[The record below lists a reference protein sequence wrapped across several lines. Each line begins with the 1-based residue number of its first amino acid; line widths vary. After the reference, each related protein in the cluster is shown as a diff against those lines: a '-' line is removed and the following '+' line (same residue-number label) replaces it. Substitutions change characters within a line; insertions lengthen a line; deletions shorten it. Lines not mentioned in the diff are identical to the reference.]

1 MLLFM
6 CRHHIISGVF
16 SSSIL
21 GCFSCYCSGSISC
34 YCTGSDC
41 FSSSSP
47 SSSSSGPPPPSPAPS
62 LRSLHL
68 RCLLQLHLGLL
79 LLLLLRFHLL
89 LMHRPFPGREAGFCL
104 DSAYEPDAA
113 VASAARNAPARAAPR
128 AGGARAR
135 ESEARPPQRRGA
147 TVVVVFVVT
156 ITKVFSRA
164 ILSAP
169 PRIYNT
175 FLPPKSFLFFT
186 SLHPFIFMWCVQLV
200 LQIGDSGSRGTA

>member
-21 GCFSCYCSGSISC
+21 GCSSCCCSDSISC

-62 LRSLHL
+62 LRFLHL

-79 LLLLLRFHLL
+79 LLLLLRLHLL
-89 LMHRPFPGREAGFCL
+89 LLHRPFPGREAGFCL
-104 DSAYEPDAA
+104 DSAYEPNAA
-113 VASAARNAPARAAPR
+113 VPSAARNAPAWAALR
-128 AGGARAR
+128 VREARAR
-135 ESEARPPQRRGA
+135 WRDACPPQRRLLPLLL
-147 TVVVVFVVT
+147 
-156 ITKVFSRA
+156 
-164 ILSAP
+164 LS
-169 PRIYNT
+169 
-175 FLPPKSFLFFT
+175 S
-186 SLHPFIFMWCVQLV
+186 
-200 LQIGDSGSRGTA
+200 

>member
-47 SSSSSGPPPPSPAPS
+47 SSSSSGPP
-62 LRSLHL
+62 LRFLHP

-79 LLLLLRFHLL
+79 LLLLLRLHLL
-89 LMHRPFPGREAGFCL
+89 LLHRPFPGREAGFCL
-104 DSAYEPDAA
+104 DSAYEPNAA
-113 VASAARNAPARAAPR
+113 VPSAARNAPAWAALR
-128 AGGARAR
+128 VREARAR
-135 ESEARPPQRRGA
+135 WRDARPPQRRLLPLLL
-147 TVVVVFVVT
+147 
-156 ITKVFSRA
+156 
-164 ILSAP
+164 LS
-169 PRIYNT
+169 
-175 FLPPKSFLFFT
+175 S
-186 SLHPFIFMWCVQLV
+186 
-200 LQIGDSGSRGTA
+200 